1 MSDFENSINGL
12 ENGDSSDTVN
22 SSVEETMESVL
33 EPNAVNEVVFDSS
46 DDSVTVQEVAPEAAP
61 EAKAEEPYQPSYSNS
76 YSNEYTY
83 SPDVAEKKS
92 GKGGKIA
99 LSVIAGILG
108 IFVVVV
114 LTISVY
120 TAILRNNGVD
130 LTVDKSGDQEQLPDW
145 SNGRPDYSPD
155 AVKPDTTE
163 PTTGESDTEASAL
176 PQSNPD
182 RELPTLE
189 QLAAPD
195 DAMSIPDIYDKVS
208 PSVVG
213 ISSMS
218 RNSIATGTGV
228 IFTEDGYIITNA
240 HVIDGAQDVSV
251 LLPDG
256 TEHEAEIIGYDSQSD
271 LAVIKIEATGLT
283 ACEFG
288 ISEDLRIGELVVA
301 IGNPL
306 GFELY
311 GSITSGI
318 ISGKNRN
325 VTIEER
331 EMVVLQTNAAI
342 NSGNSGGPLI
352 DAYGRVI
359 GINSA
364 KIAETVGEGVGFA
377 IPIDDALPVIEDLM
391 EFGYVP
397 TRPMLGISGEDITAI
412 MSMFYNMPQGVY
424 VREVTSGS
432 GAEKAGIMVDDI
444 VIGADGETV
453 TCMDD
458 LNKYKRRHSAGDTMV
473 ITVYRNGRAIDF
485 DVVLDMATQAG

>member
-1 MSDFENSINGL
+1 MSDFEKNLNGL
-12 ENGDSSDTVN
+12 ENGDSSETVET
-22 SSVEETMESVL
+22 VKEEATAEI
-33 EPNAVNEVVFDSS
+33 NEVVFDSS
-46 DDSVTVQEVAPEAAP
+46 ESGFAQREASHTSTPEYKR
-61 EAKAEEPYQPSYSNS
+61 EAYQPVYSNS

-83 SPDVAEKKS
+83 SPEEAEKKS
-92 GKGGKIA
+92 GKGGKVA

-114 LTISVY
+114 LTVSIY

-130 LTVDKSGDQEQLPDW
+130 LTVDKQGELEQLPDW
-145 SNGRPDYSPD
+145 SDGRPDYSPD

-163 PTTGESDTEASAL
+163 ATTDDEKVTTN
-176 PQSNPD
+176 PVTQSNPD

-195 DAMSIPDIYDKVS
+195 DALSIPDIYDKVS

-218 RNSIATGTGV
+218 RTSIATGTGV

-240 HVIDGAQDVSV
+240 HVIEGAQDVSV

-271 LAVIKIEATGLT
+271 LAVIKIEATGLA

-288 ISEDLRIGELVVA
+288 ISEELRIGELVVA

-306 GFELY
+306 GFDLY

-424 VREVTSGS
+424 VREVSPGS
-432 GAEKAGIMVDDI
+432 GAEKAGILVDDI

-453 TCMDD
+453 TSMND
-458 LNKYKRRHSAGDTMV
+458 LNKFKRRHAAGDTMV
-473 ITVYRNGRAIDF
+473 ITVYRNGKAIDF